1 MTTIAILPM
10 KHFEQAKSRLSE
22 AVAFGHRRALAE
34 AMFTDVLLAAR
45 RAAGLNGVIVVTSD
59 RIAARI
65 AGGYGASVIEDTGS
79 THSEAAALGVTRAV
93 VQGATR
99 VLVIPGDC
107 PLLSPAEVDTLLALP
122 VSGRTALIIPDR
134 HGTGTNALL
143 LTPPDALTPSFGE
156 DSCQRHFELAQ
167 AQGATP
173 EVVQVPSLALD
184 VDTGEDYAL
193 LQTTI
198 ASSRGGAANTRGL
211 LNQLARSAA
220 P

>member
-1 MTTIAILPM
+1 
-10 KHFEQAKSRLSE
+10 
-22 AVAFGHRRALAE
+22 
-34 AMFTDVLLAAR
+34 
-45 RAAGLNGVIVVTSD
+45 
-59 RIAARI
+59 
-65 AGGYGASVIEDTGS
+65 
-79 THSEAAALGVTRAV
+79 
-93 VQGATR
+93 
-99 VLVIPGDC
+99 
-107 PLLSPAEVDTLLALP
+107 
-122 VSGRTALIIPDR
+122 
-134 HGTGTNALL
+134 
-143 LTPPDALTPSFGE
+143 
-156 DSCQRHFELAQ
+156 LAQ